1 MQRSEKGTIMASFS
15 VVVLYVKD
23 INISKA
29 FYTGLLGSSPRELSP
44 TFMSYQLDSG
54 MVLELWQLD
63 KVHPAA
69 STTGGG
75 TEVCIVL
82 PDHDAVNRLYDEWK
96 GRGVEFAQPPVKAVF
111 GLTFVA
117 KDPDGHRLRA
127 VAGN

>member
-1 MQRSEKGTIMASFS
+1 MPSFN

-29 FYTGLLGSSPRELSP
+29 FYTGLLGRSPKELSP

-69 STTGGG
+69 SMTGGG
-75 TEVCIVL
+75 SELCIVL
-82 PDHDAVNRLYDEWK
+82 PDHDSVNRLFEEWK
-96 GRGVEFAQPPVKAVF
+96 GRGVEFVQPPAKAVF

-117 KDPDGHRLRA
+117 RDPDGHRLRA

>member
-1 MQRSEKGTIMASFS
+1 MPNFN

-23 INISKA
+23 INVSKA
-29 FYTGLLGSSPRELSP
+29 FYTGLLGRSPKELSP
-44 TFMSYQLDSG
+44 TFMSYQLASG
-54 MVLELWQLD
+54 LVLELWQLD

-69 STTGGG
+69 SLTGGG
-75 TEVCIVL
+75 SELCIVL

-96 GRGVEFAQPPVKAVF
+96 GRGVEFAQSPAKAVF